1 MITCVINGMAAY
13 PAASQSIKLTY
24 ANQCV
29 TDDGEYS
36 YDINFPMSIMDNR
49 RVFHNVS
56 RFDVSKVTQK
66 FNDCKLYVSGRLILS
81 GVGTIISVT
90 EAEIKLQ
97 IVGGKS
103 RIKYNDRMTKHY
115 IDEIATF
122 GTADKPGYTVDKGW
136 SQGFKNLQKIN
147 DIYRL
152 DEDKSKFL
160 GVEGKWCFVPV
171 RDETNDMIANF
182 VGVDKTKQFIG
193 YNAPFVMNL
202 AVQPNLMYIFRKVV
216 EYEGY
221 TLKRN
226 DFDCKP
232 WNLLYIASAYK
243 TRELRKALPHWSSY
257 TFIEEFRK
265 LFNATIVFDDIRKTC
280 SVINASELTT
290 ADSVEIEPLD
300 EYTTDYDEDGSF
312 STSSTA
318 NLEYNLGDSANR
330 DNYEVISKKVF
341 ENFKIVHSTGTWEP
355 QNQFKGTTQS
365 WSEKQKRQTIIEC
378 NGSYYIYVENEV
390 GSKTWQLAGVWS
402 PLIRDSSSDDY
413 VDINISPAAQVV
425 EDINF
430 KTAVIGEDN
439 YYEKR
444 CLLSIPNDKE
454 PDSKECDV
462 DDDGYSYTSVQDAI
476 DDESTLDKSEDDQE
490 CMNIFFII
498 PGEVQDD
505 NKFSWV
511 RAKSR
516 WPKFKTDYRINKEY
530 CGSTEGGFGGN
541 RGGTFKEKYPYS
553 LSICTKSTNDVVT
566 LGCLHDN
573 GLKMDNKNCLQVKF
587 KSEVIPDP
595 SNTYIIH
602 NKKYVCE
609 KIEMEVK
616 DDQIEPI
623 FVGYFYMMS

>member
-1 MITCVINGMAAY
+1 MITCIINGHRAY
-13 PAASQSIKLTY
+13 PISTSSIKVTY
-24 ANQCV
+24 ANQYV
-29 TDDGEYS
+29 TDDGEYT
-36 YDINFPMSIMDNR
+36 YDITFPMNILENR
-49 RVFHNVS
+49 VIFKNVS
-56 RFDVSKVTQK
+56 RLEVRKNIAKYD
-66 FNDCKLYVSGRLILS
+66 DCKLFCNSQLIMS
-81 GVGTIISVT
+81 GVGTILSVN
-90 EAEIKLQ
+90 EKEIKLQ

-103 RIKYNDRMTKHY
+103 RIKFNDRMTKHY
-115 IDEIATF
+115 IDEIPF

-136 SQGFKNLQKIN
+136 SQGWKGLQKIK

-152 DEDKSKFL
+152 DDDKSKFL

-182 VGVDKTKQFIG
+182 VGVDKTKVFIG
-193 YNAPFVMNL
+193 YNAPFIVNP
-202 AVQPNLMYIFRKVV
+202 AVQPNLMYIFCKVV

-243 TRELRKALPHWSSY
+243 TRELRRALPHWSSY

-265 LFNATIVFDDIRKTC
+265 LFNATIVFDDIQKTC
-280 SVINASELTT
+280 SVIKKSELTT
-290 ADSVEIEPLD
+290 ADSVAIEPLD

-341 ENFKIVHSTGTWEP
+341 ENFEIVHSTATWDP

-378 NGSYYIYVENEV
+378 NGSYYIYVENEG

-413 VDINISPAAQVV
+413 VDLNISPAAQVV

-430 KTAVIGEDN
+430 KTAIIGEDN

-498 PGEVQDD
+498 PGEVQVD

-553 LSICTKSTNDVVT
+553 LSICTKSTNDVVN

-573 GLKMDNKNCLQVKF
+573 GLRLDNKNCMEVKF
-587 KSEVIPDP
+587 KSDVIPDP
-595 SNTYIIH
+595 SKIYIIR

-616 DDQIEPI
+616 DDAIEP
-623 FVGYFYMMS
+623 VYTGYFYMLS

>member
-1 MITCVINGMAAY
+1 MITCIINGHKAY
-13 PAASQSIKLTY
+13 PISTSSIKVTY
-24 ANQCV
+24 ANQYV
-29 TDDGEYS
+29 TDDGEYT
-36 YDINFPMSIMDNR
+36 YDITFPMNILENR
-49 RVFHNVS
+49 VIFKNVS
-56 RFDVSKVTQK
+56 RLEVKKNIAKYD
-66 FNDCKLYVSGRLILS
+66 DCKLYCNSQLVMS
-81 GVGTIISVT
+81 GVGTILSVN
-90 EAEIKLQ
+90 EKEIKLQ

-103 RIKYNDRMTKHY
+103 RIKFNDRMEKHY
-115 IDEIATF
+115 IDEIQF
-122 GTADKPGYTVDKGW
+122 GTADKPGYDVDKGW
-136 SQGFKNLQKIN
+136 SQKFKDRITE
-147 DIYRL
+147 IYRL
-152 DEDKSKFL
+152 DEDKKKFL

-193 YNAPFVMNL
+193 YNAPFISNL

-221 TLKRN
+221 TIKRN

-232 WNLLYIASAYK
+232 WNQLYIASAYK
-243 TRELRKALPHWSSY
+243 TRELRRALPHWSSY

-265 LFNATIVFDDIRKTC
+265 LFNATIVFDDIQKTC
-280 SVINASELTT
+280 SVIKKSELTS
-290 ADSVEIEPLD
+290 ADSVAIEPLD

-341 ENFKIVHSTGTWEP
+341 ENFDIVHSTGIFDP

-378 NGSYYIYVENEV
+378 NGSYYIYVENED

-413 VDINISPAAQVV
+413 VEINISPAAQVV

-430 KTAVIGEDN
+430 KTAIIGEDN

-444 CLLSIPNDKE
+444 CLLSIPNVKE

-462 DDDGYSYTSVQDAI
+462 DDDGFSYISVQDAI

-541 RGGTFKEKYPYS
+541 GGGTFKEKYPYS
-553 LSICTKSTNDVVT
+553 LSICTKSTNDVVA

-573 GLKMDNKNCLQVKF
+573 GLRLDNKNCMEVKF
-587 KSEVIPDP
+587 KSDDIPDP
-595 SNTYIIH
+595 SKIYIIH
-602 NKKYVCE
+602 NKRFVCE

-616 DDQIEPI
+616 DDAIEP
-623 FVGYFYMMS
+623 VYTGYFYMQS

>member
-24 ANQCV
+24 ANQYV

-182 VGVDKTKQFIG
+182 VGVDRTKQFIG

-300 EYTTDYDEDGSF
+300 EYTTDYDEDGSL

-341 ENFKIVHSTGTWEP
+341 NSFESFHSEEISLD
-355 QNQFKGTTQS
+355 NQFVSTTML
-365 WSEKQKRQTIIEC
+365 WSEKKKRQTIIE
-378 NGSYYIYVENEV
+378 NFGDYYIYVEDENGKKSWELS
-390 GSKTWQLAGVWS
+390 GIWS
-402 PLIRDSSSDDY
+402 PLIRDKSSEDY
-413 VDINISPAAQVV
+413 VDLNISPAAQVV

-430 KTAVIGEDN
+430 KTGLLEDK

-444 CLLSIPNDKE
+444 CLLSIPNNKE
-454 PDSKECDV
+454 PDSKDCDI
-462 DDDGYSYTSVQDAI
+462 DEDGYSYTSVQDAL
-476 DDESTLDKSEDDQE
+476 DDESMLDTTEDEQE
-490 CMNIFFII
+490 CMNIFFIL
-498 PGEVQDD
+498 PGRVQIGGP
-505 NKFSWV
+505 NTTSLSWV
-511 RAKSR
+511 GNKSR
-516 WPKFKTDYRINKEY
+516 WPQFLTDYRINEDY
-530 CGSTEGGFGGN
+530 RYSGIADIFYD
-541 RGGTFKEKYPYS
+541 FYS
-553 LSICTKSTNDVVT
+553 LSLRKKREIGATC
-566 LGCLHDN
+566 LGSLHDN
-573 GLKMDNKNCLQVKF
+573 GLKIDNKNCLQVKF

-609 KIEMEVK
+609 KIELEVK

>member
-24 ANQCV
+24 ANQYV

-66 FNDCKLYVSGRLILS
+66 YNDCKLYVSGRLILS
-81 GVGTIISVT
+81 GVGTVISVT

-103 RIKYNDRMTKHY
+103 RIKFNDKLTKHY
-115 IDEIATF
+115 IDEIPF
-122 GTADKPGYTVDKGW
+122 GTADKPGYTVDKGF
-136 SQGFKNLQKIN
+136 SQKFKDKISE
-147 DIYRL
+147 IYRL
-152 DEDKSKFL
+152 NEDKSEFL
-160 GVEGKWCFVPV
+160 GAEGRWCFMPV
-171 RDETNDMIANF
+171 RDETNDLIANF

-193 YNAPFVMNL
+193 YNAPFIMNL

-221 TLKRN
+221 SLKRN

-243 TRELRKALPHWSSY
+243 TRELCKALPHWSSY

-265 LFNATIVFDDIRKTC
+265 LFNATIVFDDIKKTC
-280 SVINASELTT
+280 SVINASELAT

-330 DNYEVISKKVF
+330 DNYEVIPKKVF
-341 ENFKIVHSTGTWEP
+341 DSFEIVHSEELMGSDR
-355 QNQFKGTTQS
+355 QFASTTLL
-365 WSEKQKRQTIIEC
+365 WSEKKKRQTIIE
-378 NGSYYIYVENEV
+378 NYGDYYIYVEDEDGN
-390 GSKTWQLAGVWS
+390 KNWKLAGIWS
-402 PLIRDSSSDDY
+402 PLIRDSASDDY
-413 VDINISPAAQVV
+413 VNLNISPAAQVV
-425 EDINF
+425 ENINF
-430 KTAVIGEDN
+430 KSGLLEDN

-454 PDSKECDV
+454 PDSKECDI
-462 DDDGYSYTSVQDAI
+462 DEDGYSYTSVQDAL
-476 DDESTLDKSEDDQE
+476 DDESMLDTSEDEQE
-490 CMNIFFII
+490 CMNIFFIL
-498 PGEVQDD
+498 PGRVQTVDGT
-505 NKFSWV
+505 NTRLSWV
-511 RAKSR
+511 GNKSR
-516 WPKFKTDYRINKEY
+516 WPQFMTDYRINY
-530 CGSTEGGFGGN
+530 GYRFSGIAFIDDA
-541 RGGTFKEKYPYS
+541 YYS
-553 LSICTKSTNDVVT
+553 LALCMKSEIGTT
-566 LGCLHDN
+566 CLGSLHDS
-573 GLKMDNKNCLQVKF
+573 GIKIDNKNCLQVKF
-587 KSEVIPDP
+587 KSNIIPDP
-595 SNTYIIH
+595 SKAYIIH
-602 NKKYVCE
+602 NKKFVCE
-609 KIEMEVK
+609 KIEMEIK
-616 DDQIEPI
+616 DDEIDKI
-623 FVGYFYMMS
+623 YVGYFYMMS

>member
-24 ANQCV
+24 ANQYV

-56 RFDVSKVTQK
+56 RFDVSKTTQK
-66 FNDCKLYVSGRLILS
+66 YDDCKLYVSGRLILS
-81 GVGTIISVT
+81 GVGTIISVS
-90 EAEIKLQ
+90 ESEIKLQ

-103 RIKYNDRMTKHY
+103 RIKFNDKMTKHY
-115 IDEIATF
+115 IDEIPF

-136 SQGFKNLQKIN
+136 SQGWKGLQKIK

-160 GVEGKWCFVPV
+160 GVEGKWCFMPI
-171 RDETNDMIANF
+171 RDETNDLIANF

-221 TLKRN
+221 KLKRN

-312 STSSTA
+312 STPSTA

-341 ENFKIVHSTGTWEP
+341 ENFKIVHSTGTWDP

-378 NGSYYIYVENEV
+378 NGSYYIYVENED

-505 NKFSWV
+505 KKFSWV

-541 RGGTFKEKYPYS
+541 GGGTFKEKYPYS

-573 GLKMDNKNCLQVKF
+573 GLKIDNKNCLQVKF

-609 KIEMEVK
+609 KIELEVK

>member
-136 SQGFKNLQKIN
+136 SQGFKNLQKIK

-378 NGSYYIYVENEV
+378 NGSYYIYVENED

-430 KTAVIGEDN
+430 KTAVIVEDN

-541 RGGTFKEKYPYS
+541 GGGTFKEKYPYS

-609 KIEMEVK
+609 KIELEVK
-616 DDQIEPI
+616 DNQIEPI

>member
-1 MITCVINGMAAY
+1 MITCIINGHKAY
-13 PAASQSIKLTY
+13 PISTSSIKVTY
-24 ANQCV
+24 ANQYV
-29 TDDGEYS
+29 TDDGEYT
-36 YDINFPMSIMDNR
+36 YDITFPMNILENR
-49 RVFHNVS
+49 VIFKNVS
-56 RFDVSKVTQK
+56 RLEVRKNIAKYD
-66 FNDCKLYVSGRLILS
+66 DCKLYCNSQLIMS
-81 GVGTIISVT
+81 GVGTILSVN
-90 EAEIKLQ
+90 EKEIKLQ

-103 RIKYNDRMTKHY
+103 RIKFNDRMEKHY
-115 IDEIATF
+115 IDEIQF
-122 GTADKPGYTVDKGW
+122 GTADKPGYDVGKGW
-136 SQGFKNLQKIN
+136 SQMFKDRITE
-147 DIYRL
+147 IYRL
-152 DEDKSKFL
+152 DEDKTKFL

-171 RDETNDMIANF
+171 RDETNEMIANF

-193 YNAPFVMNL
+193 YNAPFISNL

-221 TLKRN
+221 TIKRN

-232 WNLLYIASAYK
+232 WNQLYIASAYK
-243 TRELRKALPHWSSY
+243 TRELRRALPHWSSY

-265 LFNATIVFDDIRKTC
+265 LFNATIVFDDIQKTC
-280 SVINASELTT
+280 SVIKKSELTS
-290 ADSVEIEPLD
+290 ADSVAIEPLD

-341 ENFKIVHSTGTWEP
+341 ENFDIVHSTGIFDP

-378 NGSYYIYVENEV
+378 NGSYYIYVENED

-413 VDINISPAAQVV
+413 VEINISPAAQVV

-430 KTAVIGEDN
+430 KTAIIGEDN

-476 DDESTLDKSEDDQE
+476 EDESTLDKSEDDQE

-516 WPKFKTDYRINKEY
+516 WPKFKTDYRINTEY

-541 RGGTFKEKYPYS
+541 GGGAFKEKYPYS

-573 GLKMDNKNCLQVKF
+573 GLRLDNKNCMETKF
-587 KSEVIPDP
+587 KSDDIPDP
-595 SNTYIIH
+595 SNIYIIR

-616 DDQIEPI
+616 DDAIEP
-623 FVGYFYMMS
+623 VYTGYFYMLS

>member
-1 MITCVINGMAAY
+1 MITCIINGHKAY
-13 PAASQSIKLTY
+13 PISTSSIKVTY
-24 ANQCV
+24 ANQYV
-29 TDDGEYS
+29 TDDGEYT
-36 YDINFPMSIMDNR
+36 YDITFPMNILENR
-49 RVFHNVS
+49 VIFKNVS
-56 RFDVSKVTQK
+56 RLEVRKNIAKYD
-66 FNDCKLYVSGRLILS
+66 DCKLYCNSQLIMS
-81 GVGTIISVT
+81 GVGTILSVN
-90 EAEIKLQ
+90 EKEIKLQ

-103 RIKYNDRMTKHY
+103 RIKFNDRMEKHY
-115 IDEIATF
+115 IDEIQF
-122 GTADKPGYTVDKGW
+122 GTADKPGYDVGKGW
-136 SQGFKNLQKIN
+136 SQMFKDRITE
-147 DIYRL
+147 IYRL
-152 DEDKSKFL
+152 DEDKTKFL

-171 RDETNDMIANF
+171 RDETNEMIANF

-193 YNAPFVMNL
+193 YNAPFISNL

-221 TLKRN
+221 TIKRN

-232 WNLLYIASAYK
+232 WNQLYIASAYK
-243 TRELRKALPHWSSY
+243 TRELRRALPHWSSY

-265 LFNATIVFDDIRKTC
+265 LFNATIVFDDIQKTC
-280 SVINASELTT
+280 SVIKKSELTS
-290 ADSVEIEPLD
+290 ADSVAIEPLD

-341 ENFKIVHSTGTWEP
+341 ENFDIVHSTGIFDP

-378 NGSYYIYVENEV
+378 NGSYYIYVENE
-390 GSKTWQLAGVWS
+390 GDSKTWQLAGVWS

-413 VDINISPAAQVV
+413 VEINISPAAQVV

-430 KTAVIGEDN
+430 KTAIIGEDN

-476 DDESTLDKSEDDQE
+476 EDESTLDKSEDDQE

-541 RGGTFKEKYPYS
+541 GGGTFKEKYPYS

-573 GLKMDNKNCLQVKF
+573 GLRIDNKNCMEAKF
-587 KSEVIPDP
+587 KSDVIPDP
-595 SNTYIIH
+595 SKIYIIR
-602 NKKYVCE
+602 NKKFVCE

-616 DDQIEPI
+616 DDAIEP
-623 FVGYFYMMS
+623 VYTGYFYMLS

>member
-1 MITCVINGMAAY
+1 MAAF
-13 PAASQSIKLTY
+13 PAASQSIKITY
-24 ANQCV
+24 GNQYV

-36 YDINFPMSIMDNR
+36 YDINFPMSIMNNR

-66 FNDCKLYVSGRLILS
+66 FDDCKLYVSGRLILS

-90 EAEIKLQ
+90 ESEIKLQ

-115 IDEIATF
+115 IDEIPF
-122 GTADKPGYTVDKGW
+122 GTADKPGYDVDKGW
-136 SQGFKNLQKIN
+136 SQKFKDRISE
-147 DIYRL
+147 IYRL

-160 GVEGKWCFVPV
+160 GVLGKWCFMPI
-171 RDETNDMIANF
+171 RDETNDLIANF

-193 YNAPFVMNL
+193 YNAPFITNL

-265 LFNATIVFDDIRKTC
+265 LFNATIVFDDIKKTC

-330 DNYEVISKKVF
+330 GNYEVISKKVF
-341 ENFKIVHSTGTWEP
+341 DSFETVHSKELMGSDR
-355 QNQFKGTTQS
+355 QFASTTLS
-365 WSEKQKRQTIIEC
+365 WSERKKRQTIIE
-378 NGSYYIYVENEV
+378 NFGDYYIYVEDENENK
-390 GSKTWQLAGVWS
+390 SWESAGIWS
-402 PLIRDSSSDDY
+402 PLIRDSSSEDY
-413 VDINISPAAQVV
+413 VDLNISPAAQVV
-425 EDINF
+425 ENINF
-430 KTAVIGEDN
+430 KSGLLEDN

-454 PDSKECDV
+454 PESKECDI
-462 DDDGYSYTSVQDAI
+462 DEDGYSYTSVQDAL
-476 DDESTLDKSEDDQE
+476 DDESTLDNSEDEQE
-490 CMNIFFII
+490 CMNIFFIL
-498 PGEVQDD
+498 PGRVQTGDGTTA
-505 NKFSWV
+505 NLSWV
-511 RAKSR
+511 GEKSR
-516 WPKFKTDYRINKEY
+516 WPQFMTDYRIN
-530 CGSTEGGFGGN
+530 GGYRFSGIA
-541 RGGTFKEKYPYS
+541 FIDDAFYS
-553 LSICTKSTNDVVT
+553 LSLCTKSETGT
-566 LGCLHDN
+566 TCLGTLHDN
-573 GLKMDNKNCLQVKF
+573 GLKIDNKNSLQVKF
-587 KSEVIPDP
+587 KSDVIPDP
-595 SNTYIIH
+595 SRTYIIH
-602 NKKYVCE
+602 NRKFVCE
-609 KIEMEVK
+609 KIEMDVK
-616 DDQIEPI
+616 DDQIDKI
-623 FVGYFYMMS
+623 YVGYFYMMS

>member
-24 ANQCV
+24 ANQYV

-66 FNDCKLYVSGRLILS
+66 YNDCKLYVSGRLILS
-81 GVGTIISVT
+81 GVGTVISVT

-103 RIKYNDRMTKHY
+103 RIKFNDKLTKHY
-115 IDEIATF
+115 IDEIPF
-122 GTADKPGYTVDKGW
+122 GTADKPGYTVDKGF
-136 SQGFKNLQKIN
+136 SQKFKDKISE
-147 DIYRL
+147 IYRL
-152 DEDKSKFL
+152 NEDKSEFL
-160 GVEGKWCFVPV
+160 GAEGRWCFMPV
-171 RDETNDMIANF
+171 RDETNDLIANF
-182 VGVDKTKQFIG
+182 VGVDRTKQFIG
-193 YNAPFVMNL
+193 YNAPFIMNL

-221 TLKRN
+221 SLKRN

-243 TRELRKALPHWSSY
+243 TRELCKALPHWSSY

-265 LFNATIVFDDIRKTC
+265 LFNATIVFDDIKKTC

-330 DNYEVISKKVF
+330 DNYEVIPKKVF
-341 ENFKIVHSTGTWEP
+341 DSFEIVHSEELMGSDR
-355 QNQFKGTTQS
+355 QFASTTLL
-365 WSEKQKRQTIIEC
+365 WSEKKKRQTIIE
-378 NGSYYIYVENEV
+378 NYGDYYIYVEDEDGN
-390 GSKTWQLAGVWS
+390 KNWKLAGIWS
-402 PLIRDSSSDDY
+402 PLIRDSASDDY
-413 VDINISPAAQVV
+413 VDLNISPAAQVV
-425 EDINF
+425 ENINF
-430 KTAVIGEDN
+430 KSGLLEDN

-454 PDSKECDV
+454 PDSKECDI
-462 DDDGYSYTSVQDAI
+462 DEDGYSYTSVQDAL
-476 DDESTLDKSEDDQE
+476 DDESMLDTSEDEQE
-490 CMNIFFII
+490 CMNIFFIL
-498 PGEVQDD
+498 PGRVQTGDGT
-505 NKFSWV
+505 NTRLSWV
-511 RAKSR
+511 GNKSR
-516 WPKFKTDYRINKEY
+516 WPQFMTDYRINY
-530 CGSTEGGFGGN
+530 GYRFSGIAFIDDA
-541 RGGTFKEKYPYS
+541 YYS
-553 LSICTKSTNDVVT
+553 LAPCMKSEIGTT
-566 LGCLHDN
+566 CLGSLHDN
-573 GLKMDNKNCLQVKF
+573 GLKIDNKNCLQIKF

-609 KIEMEVK
+609 KIELEVK

>member
-24 ANQCV
+24 ANQYV

-115 IDEIATF
+115 IDKIATF

-300 EYTTDYDEDGSF
+300 EYTTDYDEDGSL

-341 ENFKIVHSTGTWEP
+341 NSFESFHSKEISLD
-355 QNQFKGTTQS
+355 NQFVSTTML
-365 WSEKQKRQTIIEC
+365 WSEKKKRQTIIE
-378 NGSYYIYVENEV
+378 NFGDYYIYVEDENGKKSWELS
-390 GSKTWQLAGVWS
+390 GIWS
-402 PLIRDSSSDDY
+402 PLIRDESSEDY
-413 VDINISPAAQVV
+413 VDLNISPAAQVV

-430 KTAVIGEDN
+430 KTWFLEDK

-444 CLLSIPNDKE
+444 CLLSIPNNKE
-454 PDSKECDV
+454 PDSKDCDI
-462 DDDGYSYTSVQDAI
+462 DEDGYSYTSVQDAL
-476 DDESTLDKSEDDQE
+476 DDESMLDTTEDEQE
-490 CMNIFFII
+490 CMNIFFIL
-498 PGEVQDD
+498 PGRVQIGGP
-505 NKFSWV
+505 NTTSLSWV
-511 RAKSR
+511 GNKSR
-516 WPKFKTDYRINKEY
+516 WPQFVTDYRINDDYRY
-530 CGSTEGGFGGN
+530 CGIVDIFYD
-541 RGGTFKEKYPYS
+541 FYS
-553 LSICTKSTNDVVT
+553 LSLRKKSEIGTT
-566 LGCLHDN
+566 CLGSLHDN
-573 GLKMDNKNCLQVKF
+573 GLKIDNKNCLQVKF

-609 KIEMEVK
+609 KIELEVK

>member
-24 ANQCV
+24 ANQYV

-56 RFDVSKVTQK
+56 RFDVSKATQK
-66 FNDCKLYVSGRLILS
+66 FDDCKLYVSGRLILS

-90 EAEIKLQ
+90 ESEIKLQ

-202 AVQPNLMYIFRKVV
+202 AVQPNLMYIFRKVL

-341 ENFKIVHSTGTWEP
+341 KNFKIVHSTGTWDP

-378 NGSYYIYVENEV
+378 NGSYYIYVENED

-430 KTAVIGEDN
+430 KTAIIGEDN

-541 RGGTFKEKYPYS
+541 GGGTFKEKYPYS

-573 GLKMDNKNCLQVKF
+573 GLKIDNKNCLQVKF

-609 KIEMEVK
+609 KIELEVK
-616 DDQIEPI
+616 NDQIEPI

>member
-24 ANQCV
+24 ANQYV

-103 RIKYNDRMTKHY
+103 RIKFNDKLTKHY
-115 IDEIATF
+115 IDEIPF
-122 GTADKPGYTVDKGW
+122 GTADKPGYTVDKGF
-136 SQGFKNLQKIN
+136 SQKFKDKISE
-147 DIYRL
+147 IYRL
-152 DEDKSKFL
+152 NEDKSEFL
-160 GVEGKWCFVPV
+160 GAEGRWCFMPV
-171 RDETNDMIANF
+171 RDETNDLIANF
-182 VGVDKTKQFIG
+182 VGVDRTKQFIG
-193 YNAPFVMNL
+193 YNAPFIINL

-221 TLKRN
+221 SLKRN

-243 TRELRKALPHWSSY
+243 TRELCKALPHWSSY

-265 LFNATIVFDDIRKTC
+265 LFNATIVFDDIKKTC

-300 EYTTDYDEDGSF
+300 EYTTDYDEDGSL

-341 ENFKIVHSTGTWEP
+341 NSFESFHSEEISLD
-355 QNQFKGTTQS
+355 NQFVSTTML
-365 WSEKQKRQTIIEC
+365 WSEKKKRQTIIE
-378 NGSYYIYVENEV
+378 NFGDYYIYVEDENGKKSWELS
-390 GSKTWQLAGVWS
+390 GIWS
-402 PLIRDSSSDDY
+402 PLIRDKSSEDY
-413 VDINISPAAQVV
+413 VDLNISPAAQVV

-430 KTAVIGEDN
+430 KTGLLEDK

-444 CLLSIPNDKE
+444 CLLSIPNNKE
-454 PDSKECDV
+454 PDSKDCDI
-462 DDDGYSYTSVQDAI
+462 DEDGYSYTSVQDAL
-476 DDESTLDKSEDDQE
+476 DDESMLDTTEDEQE
-490 CMNIFFII
+490 CMNIFFIL
-498 PGEVQDD
+498 PGRVQIGGP
-505 NKFSWV
+505 NTTSLSWV
-511 RAKSR
+511 GNKSR
-516 WPKFKTDYRINKEY
+516 WPQFLTDYRINEDY
-530 CGSTEGGFGGN
+530 RYSGIADIFYD
-541 RGGTFKEKYPYS
+541 FYS
-553 LSICTKSTNDVVT
+553 LSLRKKREIGATC
-566 LGCLHDN
+566 LGSLHDN
-573 GLKMDNKNCLQVKF
+573 GLKIDNKNCLQVKF

-609 KIEMEVK
+609 KIELEVK

>member
-1 MITCVINGMAAY
+1 MAAY

-24 ANQCV
+24 ANQYV

-300 EYTTDYDEDGSF
+300 EYTTDYDEDGSL

-341 ENFKIVHSTGTWEP
+341 NSFESFHSEEISLD
-355 QNQFKGTTQS
+355 NQFVSTTML
-365 WSEKQKRQTIIEC
+365 WSEKKKRQTIIE
-378 NGSYYIYVENEV
+378 NFGDYYIYVEDENGKKSWELS
-390 GSKTWQLAGVWS
+390 GIWS
-402 PLIRDSSSDDY
+402 PLIRDESSEDY
-413 VDINISPAAQVV
+413 VDLNISPAAQVV

-430 KTAVIGEDN
+430 KTGLLEDK

-444 CLLSIPNDKE
+444 CLLSIPNNKE
-454 PDSKECDV
+454 PDSKDCDI
-462 DDDGYSYTSVQDAI
+462 DEDGYSYTSVQDAL
-476 DDESTLDKSEDDQE
+476 DDESMLDTTEDEQE
-490 CMNIFFII
+490 CMNIFFIL
-498 PGEVQDD
+498 PGRVQIGGP
-505 NKFSWV
+505 NTTSLSWV
-511 RAKSR
+511 GNKSR
-516 WPKFKTDYRINKEY
+516 WPQFVTDYRINDDYRY
-530 CGSTEGGFGGN
+530 CGIVDIFYD
-541 RGGTFKEKYPYS
+541 FYS
-553 LSICTKSTNDVVT
+553 LSLRKKSEIGTT
-566 LGCLHDN
+566 CLGSLHDN
-573 GLKMDNKNCLQVKF
+573 GLKIDNKNCLQVKF

-609 KIEMEVK
+609 KIELEVK

>member
-24 ANQCV
+24 ANQYV

-66 FNDCKLYVSGRLILS
+66 FDDCKLYVSGRLILS

-90 EAEIKLQ
+90 ESEIKLQ

-103 RIKYNDRMTKHY
+103 RIKFNDKLTKHY
-115 IDEIATF
+115 IDEIPF
-122 GTADKPGYTVDKGW
+122 GTADKPGYTVNKGFSQKFKDKI
-136 SQGFKNLQKIN
+136 SE
-147 DIYRL
+147 IYRL
-152 DEDKSKFL
+152 NEDKSEFL
-160 GVEGKWCFVPV
+160 GAEGRWCFMPV
-171 RDETNDMIANF
+171 RDETNDLIANF
-182 VGVDKTKQFIG
+182 VGVDRTKQFIG
-193 YNAPFVMNL
+193 YKAPFITNL
-202 AVQPNLMYIFRKVV
+202 AVQPNLMHIFRKVV

-226 DFDCKP
+226 DFECKP

-265 LFNATIVFDDIRKTC
+265 LFNATIVFDDIKKTC

-300 EYTTDYDEDGSF
+300 EYTTDYDEDGSL

-341 ENFKIVHSTGTWEP
+341 DSFEIVHSEELMGSDR
-355 QNQFKGTTQS
+355 QFASTTLL
-365 WSEKQKRQTIIEC
+365 WSEKKKRQTIIE
-378 NGSYYIYVENEV
+378 NFGDYYIYVEDEDGN
-390 GSKTWQLAGVWS
+390 KNWKLAGIWS

-413 VDINISPAAQVV
+413 VDLNISPAAQVV
-425 EDINF
+425 ENIYF
-430 KTAVIGEDN
+430 RSGLLEDN

-454 PDSKECDV
+454 PDSKECDI
-462 DDDGYSYTSVQDAI
+462 DEDGYSYTSVQDAL
-476 DDESTLDKSEDDQE
+476 DDESMLDTSEDEQE
-490 CMNIFFII
+490 CMNIFFIL
-498 PGEVQDD
+498 PGRVQTGDGT
-505 NKFSWV
+505 NTKLSWV
-511 RAKSR
+511 GEKSR
-516 WPKFKTDYRINKEY
+516 WPQFMTDYRIN
-530 CGSTEGGFGGN
+530 
-541 RGGTFKEKYPYS
+541 RGYRYSGISFIDDAYYS
-553 LSICTKSTNDVVT
+553 LALCMKSEIGTT
-566 LGCLHDN
+566 CLGSLHDN
-573 GLKMDNKNCLQVKF
+573 GLKIDNKNCLQIKF

-602 NKKYVCE
+602 NKKYACE
-609 KIEMEVK
+609 KIELEVK

>member
-24 ANQCV
+24 ANQYV

-56 RFDVSKVTQK
+56 RFDVSKVIQK
-66 FNDCKLYVSGRLILS
+66 YNDCKLYVSGRLILS
-81 GVGTIISVT
+81 GVGTVISVT

-103 RIKYNDRMTKHY
+103 RIKFNDKLTKHY
-115 IDEIATF
+115 IDEIPF
-122 GTADKPGYTVDKGW
+122 GTADKPGYTVDKGF
-136 SQGFKNLQKIN
+136 SQKFKDKISE
-147 DIYRL
+147 IYRL
-152 DEDKSKFL
+152 NEDKSEFL
-160 GVEGKWCFVPV
+160 GAEGRWCFMPV
-171 RDETNDMIANF
+171 RDETNDLIANF
-182 VGVDKTKQFIG
+182 VGVDRTKQFIG
-193 YNAPFVMNL
+193 YNAPFIMNL

-221 TLKRN
+221 SLKRN

-243 TRELRKALPHWSSY
+243 TRELCKALPHWSSY

-265 LFNATIVFDDIRKTC
+265 LFNATIVFDDIKKTC

-290 ADSVEIEPLD
+290 ADSVEIETLD

-330 DNYEVISKKVF
+330 DNYEVIPKKVF
-341 ENFKIVHSTGTWEP
+341 DSFEIVHSEELMGSDR
-355 QNQFKGTTQS
+355 QFASTTLL
-365 WSEKQKRQTIIEC
+365 WSEKKKRQTIIE
-378 NGSYYIYVENEV
+378 NYGDYYIYVEDEDGN
-390 GSKTWQLAGVWS
+390 KNWKLAGIWS
-402 PLIRDSSSDDY
+402 PLIRDSASDDY
-413 VDINISPAAQVV
+413 VDLNISPAAQVV
-425 EDINF
+425 ENINF
-430 KTAVIGEDN
+430 KSGLLEDN

-454 PDSKECDV
+454 PDSKECDI
-462 DDDGYSYTSVQDAI
+462 DEDGYSYTSVQDAL
-476 DDESTLDKSEDDQE
+476 DDESMLDTSEDEQE
-490 CMNIFFII
+490 CMNIFFIL
-498 PGEVQDD
+498 PGRVQTGDGT
-505 NKFSWV
+505 NTRLSWV
-511 RAKSR
+511 GNKSR
-516 WPKFKTDYRINKEY
+516 WPQFMTDYRINY
-530 CGSTEGGFGGN
+530 GYRFSGIAFIDDA
-541 RGGTFKEKYPYS
+541 YYS
-553 LSICTKSTNDVVT
+553 LALCMKSEIGTT
-566 LGCLHDN
+566 CLGSLHDN
-573 GLKMDNKNCLQVKF
+573 GLKIDNKNCLQIKF

-609 KIEMEVK
+609 KIELEVK

>member
-24 ANQCV
+24 ANQYV

-103 RIKYNDRMTKHY
+103 RIKFNYKLTKHY
-115 IDEIATF
+115 IDEIPF
-122 GTADKPGYTVDKGW
+122 GTADKPGYTVDKGF
-136 SQGFKNLQKIN
+136 SQKFKDKISE
-147 DIYRL
+147 IYRL
-152 DEDKSKFL
+152 NEDKSEFL
-160 GVEGKWCFVPV
+160 GAEGRWCFMPV
-171 RDETNDMIANF
+171 RDETNDIISNF
-182 VGVDKTKQFIG
+182 VGVDRTKQFIG
-193 YNAPFVMNL
+193 YNAPFIVNL

-221 TLKRN
+221 SLKRN

-243 TRELRKALPHWSSY
+243 TRELCKALPHWSSY

-265 LFNATIVFDDIRKTC
+265 LFNATIVFDDIKKTC

-300 EYTTDYDEDGSF
+300 EYTTDYDEDGSL

-341 ENFKIVHSTGTWEP
+341 NSFESFHSEEISLD
-355 QNQFKGTTQS
+355 NQFVSTTML
-365 WSEKQKRQTIIEC
+365 WSEKKKRQTIIE
-378 NGSYYIYVENEV
+378 NFGDYYIYVEDENGKKSWELS
-390 GSKTWQLAGVWS
+390 GIWS
-402 PLIRDSSSDDY
+402 PLIRDKSSEDY
-413 VDINISPAAQVV
+413 VDLNISPAAQVV
-425 EDINF
+425 ENINF
-430 KTAVIGEDN
+430 KSGLLEDN

-454 PDSKECDV
+454 PDSKECDI
-462 DDDGYSYTSVQDAI
+462 DEDGYSYTSVQDAL
-476 DDESTLDKSEDDQE
+476 DDESMLDTSEDEQE
-490 CMNIFFII
+490 CMNIFFIL
-498 PGEVQDD
+498 PGRVQTGDGT
-505 NKFSWV
+505 NTRLSWV
-511 RAKSR
+511 GNKSR
-516 WPKFKTDYRINKEY
+516 WPQFMTDYRINY
-530 CGSTEGGFGGN
+530 GYRFSGIAFIDDA
-541 RGGTFKEKYPYS
+541 YYS
-553 LSICTKSTNDVVT
+553 LALCMKSEIGTT
-566 LGCLHDN
+566 CLGSLHDN
-573 GLKMDNKNCLQVKF
+573 GLKIDNKNCLQVKF

-609 KIEMEVK
+609 KIELEVK

>member
-13 PAASQSIKLTY
+13 PVASQSIKLTY
-24 ANQCV
+24 ANQYV

-147 DIYRL
+147 DLYRL

-341 ENFKIVHSTGTWEP
+341 ENFEIVHSTGTWDP

-378 NGSYYIYVENEV
+378 NGSYYIYVENED

-541 RGGTFKEKYPYS
+541 GGGTFKEKYPYS

-573 GLKMDNKNCLQVKF
+573 GLKIDNKNCLQVKF

-609 KIEMEVK
+609 KIELEVK

>member
-24 ANQCV
+24 ANQYV

-115 IDEIATF
+115 IDEISY

-182 VGVDKTKQFIG
+182 VGVDRTKQFIG

-300 EYTTDYDEDGSF
+300 EYTTDYDEDGSL

-341 ENFKIVHSTGTWEP
+341 NSFESFHSEEISLD
-355 QNQFKGTTQS
+355 NQFISTTML
-365 WSEKQKRQTIIEC
+365 WSEKKKRQTIIE
-378 NGSYYIYVENEV
+378 NFGDYYIYVEDENGKKSWELS
-390 GSKTWQLAGVWS
+390 GIWS
-402 PLIRDSSSDDY
+402 PLIRDKSSEDY
-413 VDINISPAAQVV
+413 VDLNISPAAQVV

-430 KTAVIGEDN
+430 KTGLLEDK

-444 CLLSIPNDKE
+444 CLLSIPNNKE
-454 PDSKECDV
+454 PDSKDCDI
-462 DDDGYSYTSVQDAI
+462 DEDGYSYTSVQDAL
-476 DDESTLDKSEDDQE
+476 DDESMLDTTEDEQE
-490 CMNIFFII
+490 CMNIFFIL
-498 PGEVQDD
+498 PGRVQIGGP
-505 NKFSWV
+505 NTTSLSWV
-511 RAKSR
+511 GNKSR
-516 WPKFKTDYRINKEY
+516 WPQFLTDYRINEDY
-530 CGSTEGGFGGN
+530 RYSGIADIFYD
-541 RGGTFKEKYPYS
+541 FYS
-553 LSICTKSTNDVVT
+553 LSLRKKREIGATC
-566 LGCLHDN
+566 LGSLHDN
-573 GLKMDNKNCLQVKF
+573 GLKIDNKNCLQVKF

-609 KIEMEVK
+609 KIELEVK

>member
-24 ANQCV
+24 ANQYV

-66 FNDCKLYVSGRLILS
+66 YNDCKLYVSGRLILS
-81 GVGTIISVT
+81 GVGTVISVT

-103 RIKYNDRMTKHY
+103 RIKFNDKLTKHS
-115 IDEIATF
+115 IDEIPF
-122 GTADKPGYTVDKGW
+122 GTADKPGYTVDKGF
-136 SQGFKNLQKIN
+136 SQKFKDKISE
-147 DIYRL
+147 IYRL
-152 DEDKSKFL
+152 NEDKSEFL
-160 GVEGKWCFVPV
+160 GAEGRWCFMPV
-171 RDETNDMIANF
+171 RDETNDLIANF
-182 VGVDKTKQFIG
+182 VGVDRTKQFIG
-193 YNAPFVMNL
+193 YNAPFIMNL

-221 TLKRN
+221 SLKRN

-243 TRELRKALPHWSSY
+243 TRELCKALPHWSSY

-265 LFNATIVFDDIRKTC
+265 LFNATIVFDDIKKTC

-290 ADSVEIEPLD
+290 ADSVEIETLD

-330 DNYEVISKKVF
+330 DNYEVIPKKVF
-341 ENFKIVHSTGTWEP
+341 DSFEIVHSEELMGSDR
-355 QNQFKGTTQS
+355 QFASTTLL
-365 WSEKQKRQTIIEC
+365 WSEKKKRQTIIE
-378 NGSYYIYVENEV
+378 NYGDYYIYVEDEDGN
-390 GSKTWQLAGVWS
+390 KNWKLAGIWS
-402 PLIRDSSSDDY
+402 PLIRDSASDDY
-413 VDINISPAAQVV
+413 VDLNISPAAQVV
-425 EDINF
+425 ENINF
-430 KTAVIGEDN
+430 KSGLLEDN

-454 PDSKECDV
+454 PDSKECDI
-462 DDDGYSYTSVQDAI
+462 DEDGYSYTSVQDAL
-476 DDESTLDKSEDDQE
+476 DDESMLDTSEDEQE
-490 CMNIFFII
+490 CMNIFFIL
-498 PGEVQDD
+498 PGRVQTGDGT
-505 NKFSWV
+505 NTRLSWV
-511 RAKSR
+511 GNKSR
-516 WPKFKTDYRINKEY
+516 WPQFMTDYRINY
-530 CGSTEGGFGGN
+530 GYRFSGIAFIDDA
-541 RGGTFKEKYPYS
+541 YYS
-553 LSICTKSTNDVVT
+553 LALCMKSEIGTT
-566 LGCLHDN
+566 CLGSLHDN
-573 GLKMDNKNCLQVKF
+573 GLKIDNKNCLQIKF

-609 KIEMEVK
+609 KIELEVK

>member
-24 ANQCV
+24 ANQYV

-66 FNDCKLYVSGRLILS
+66 FDDCKLYVSGRLILS

-90 EAEIKLQ
+90 ESEIKLQ

-103 RIKYNDRMTKHY
+103 RIKFNDKLTKHY
-115 IDEIATF
+115 IDEIPF
-122 GTADKPGYTVDKGW
+122 GTADKPGYTVDKGF
-136 SQGFKNLQKIN
+136 SQKFKDKISE
-147 DIYRL
+147 IYRL
-152 DEDKSKFL
+152 NEDKSEFL
-160 GVEGKWCFVPV
+160 GAEGRWCFMPV
-171 RDETNDMIANF
+171 RDETNDLIANF
-182 VGVDKTKQFIG
+182 VGVDRTKQFIG
-193 YNAPFVMNL
+193 YNAPFIMNL

-221 TLKRN
+221 SLKRN

-243 TRELRKALPHWSSY
+243 TRELCKALPHWSSY

-265 LFNATIVFDDIRKTC
+265 LFNATIVFDDIKKTC

-290 ADSVEIEPLD
+290 ADSVEIETLD

-330 DNYEVISKKVF
+330 DNYEVIPKKVF
-341 ENFKIVHSTGTWEP
+341 DSFEIVHSEELMGSDR
-355 QNQFKGTTQS
+355 QFASTTLL
-365 WSEKQKRQTIIEC
+365 WSEKKKRQTIIE
-378 NGSYYIYVENEV
+378 NYGDYYIYVEDEDGN
-390 GSKTWQLAGVWS
+390 KNWKLAGIWS
-402 PLIRDSSSDDY
+402 PLIRDSASDDY
-413 VDINISPAAQVV
+413 VDLNISPAAQVV
-425 EDINF
+425 ENINF
-430 KTAVIGEDN
+430 KSGLLEDK

-454 PDSKECDV
+454 PDSKECDI
-462 DDDGYSYTSVQDAI
+462 DEDGYSYTSVQDAL
-476 DDESTLDKSEDDQE
+476 DDESMLDTSEDDQE
-490 CMNIFFII
+490 CMNIFFIL
-498 PGEVQDD
+498 PGRVQTGDGT
-505 NKFSWV
+505 NTRLSWV
-511 RAKSR
+511 GNKSR
-516 WPKFKTDYRINKEY
+516 WPQFMTDYRINY
-530 CGSTEGGFGGN
+530 GYRFSGIAFIDDA
-541 RGGTFKEKYPYS
+541 YYS
-553 LSICTKSTNDVVT
+553 LALCMKSEIGTT
-566 LGCLHDN
+566 CLGSLHDN
-573 GLKMDNKNCLQVKF
+573 GLKIDNKNCLQIKF

-609 KIEMEVK
+609 KIELEVK

>member
-24 ANQCV
+24 ANQYV

-115 IDEIATF
+115 IDEISY

-182 VGVDKTKQFIG
+182 VGVDRTKQFIG

-280 SVINASELTT
+280 SVINASELTI

-300 EYTTDYDEDGSF
+300 EYTTDYDEDGSL
-312 STSSTA
+312 SMSSTA

-341 ENFKIVHSTGTWEP
+341 NSFESFHSEEISLDY
-355 QNQFKGTTQS
+355 QFVSTTML
-365 WSEKQKRQTIIEC
+365 WSEKKKRQTIIE
-378 NGSYYIYVENEV
+378 NFGDYYIYVEDENGKKSWELS
-390 GSKTWQLAGVWS
+390 GIWS
-402 PLIRDSSSDDY
+402 PLIRDKSSEDY
-413 VDINISPAAQVV
+413 VDLNISPAAQVV

-430 KTAVIGEDN
+430 KTGLLEDK

-444 CLLSIPNDKE
+444 CLLSIPNNKE
-454 PDSKECDV
+454 PDSKDCDI
-462 DDDGYSYTSVQDAI
+462 DEDGYSYTSVQDAL
-476 DDESTLDKSEDDQE
+476 DDESMLDTTEDEQE
-490 CMNIFFII
+490 CMNIFFIL
-498 PGEVQDD
+498 PGRVQIGGP
-505 NKFSWV
+505 NTTSLSWV
-511 RAKSR
+511 GNKSR
-516 WPKFKTDYRINKEY
+516 WPQFLTDYRINEDY
-530 CGSTEGGFGGN
+530 RYSGIADIFYD
-541 RGGTFKEKYPYS
+541 FYS
-553 LSICTKSTNDVVT
+553 LSLRKKREIGATC
-566 LGCLHDN
+566 LGSLHDN
-573 GLKMDNKNCLQVKF
+573 GLKIDNKNCLQVKF

-609 KIEMEVK
+609 KIELEVK